1 MDNLDIQ
8 ILECLKKNARE
19 NASSIS
25 AKINL
30 SVSAVIERIRKL
42 ESSGVIQQYSIVLDH
57 QKIDMGI
64 LAFISIGI
72 EHPKYNESFR
82 QTVLNM
88 RQIQECHY
96 VTGDLDYILKI
107 IACSTKDLE
116 HVLDE
121 VKAIKGVSTT
131 KTMVVFSTVKNE
143 LCVLPQQS

>member
-1 MDNLDIQ
+1 MDNIDIQ

-42 ESSGVIQQYSIVLDH
+42 ESSGVIQQYSIMLDH
-57 QKIDMGI
+57 QKINMGI

-82 QTVLNM
+82 QTVLKM
-88 RQIQECHY
+88 RQIEECHY
-96 VTGDLDYILKI
+96 VTGDLDYLLKI
-107 IACSTKDLE
+107 IASSTKDLE

-131 KTMVVFSTVKNE
+131 KTMVVFSTVKND
-143 LCVLPQQS
+143 LCVLPEQT